1 MKLREPA
8 SSIWRRHRHA
18 VDRLRTETG
27 DIGRLML
34 GGGSILG
41 ARWEHRA
48 STDIDV
54 LLPDR
59 DALNDAHPDGPN
71 DLAAATG
78 GRASEVWKDRVK
90 VSVDNGLLDVTAATP
105 LLPGMESQEEVEG
118 RRETVLATAQILR
131 GKLNR
136 THKGLTRDAF
146 DLVSAAKADE
156 RALEQAVNALTRKE
170 WHTVCRNLIKANDDI
185 AAEAEETLGEIDA
198 AFKTDMRRLGHDAAI
213 AVAEARYTHVRV
225 RAADGIVVIESQS
238 GKRPPHVE
246 RHAGTSAQNALT
258 RSGIGEYLS
267 SNTTAGRRTV
277 AAALEK
283 LMNEHEDG
291 IVFDSDDPRPWE
303 RSDRV
308 LGTARRK
315 RTLPGGDPN
324 VLPPDSGGGRAGGTD
339 PPGRNRNRGFKR

>member
-1 MKLREPA
+1 M
-8 SSIWRRHRHA
+8 
-18 VDRLRTETG
+18 
-27 DIGRLML
+27 
-34 GGGSILG
+34 
-41 ARWEHRA
+41 
-48 STDIDV
+48 
-54 LLPDR
+54 
-59 DALNDAHPDGPN
+59 
-71 DLAAATG
+71 
-78 GRASEVWKDRVK
+78 WKDRVI
-90 VSVDNGLLDVTAATP
+90 VAVDNGLLDVTAATP

-213 AVAEARYTHVRV
+213 AVARARYTHVRV
-225 RAADGIVVIESQS
+225 RAADGVVVIESQS
-238 GKRPPHVE
+238 GERPPRVE

-258 RSGIGEYLS
+258 KSGIGEYLR
-267 SNTTAGRRTV
+267 SNTTAGRRMV
-277 AAALEK
+277 AAALEE

-291 IVFDSDDPRPWE
+291 IVLDSDDPRPWE

-324 VLPPDSGGGRAGGTD
+324 VLPPGSGGKYSTGEGSGRRRSMTRSARGT
-339 PPGRNRNRGFKR
+339 